1 MEKSFQTQLETSAPH
16 SPDGAFWLRRKC
28 ACDSDESS
36 CDACNTKRDGELR
49 RAALNSAGT
58 GFAPGIVSEV
68 LESPGRP
75 LDSATRA
82 FMEPRFGRDFS
93 DVRVHTDSRAAESA
107 RSVNALAYTVGRD
120 MVFGEGRYAPGTR
133 EGKGLLAHELTH
145 VAQNSAARWNASEPI
160 SIGPPGDRF
169 EAEADARA
177 SAVARGDLR
186 AAPGG
191 AVTPNWERGRMSR
204 STFQVGSVKI
214 EVNFDA
220 LGNMPAADYE
230 KEIEKR
236 FTLWTKAKA
245 STIHSSVTKLSAI
258 QKEFV
263 LFGLDL
269 LEDNPLTGLDK
280 IAAVNR
286 LIARAPKA
294 NTRPLGNKGN
304 EFAEEVLSV
313 TGWFEKALASGLS
326 APTGTSLATV
336 QGLLGVTS
344 AGGGSTPSA
353 SCPSPRKSEDQLKK
367 AEFQTELP
375 KRLVTYLGKVA
386 IAKTP
391 VAQAMS
397 PLLKAADEVQKQ
409 ARSFYSPY
417 ADRSTGTGNTL
428 LQRWQYSAHTISS
441 QSAQA
446 TPGKDVRTAYIASR
460 SQKVGDLGLF
470 SEMKY
475 DWRCASDKKV
485 LADLVTNMEKDAT
498 IQPMVDKILREKSY
512 TAQDAD
518 PKSVV
523 LDPQYDSSKVT
534 ECEGRWKTIKTMCH
548 EMMHVLVHPNF
559 HNAEKNRQLLTE
571 GFPEVLGHYLY
582 KDIRGKAGSDAKL
595 KGLME
600 DGVST
605 APCKTIPDSKIE
617 YVPGGPNAEKIRGE
631 VGDNN
636 FRAAFFLGEVSL
648 VAVQPKRLDE
658 QDGNDPREKEA
669 DRVARS
675 VADSTPLDASINPA
689 PYSLE
694 RRFLINEAGSPLE
707 PGVRREMESGFGQDF
722 SAVRVHTDS
731 AAADSAASLRSLA
744 YTVGTDIVFGASRFA
759 PQTPAGRRL
768 LAHELTHVVQQR
780 GGHHNSRLMLE
791 KKMTFTRAKP
801 GPRQRW
807 DSVAKW

>member
-1 MEKSFQTQLETSAPH
+1 MEKSSQTQHETSAPH
-16 SPDGAFWLRRKC
+16 STGGAFWLRRKC
-28 ACDSDESS
+28 ACDSDGSS
-36 CDACNTKRDGELR
+36 CDACNTKREGELR

-107 RSVNALAYTVGRD
+107 RAVNALAYTVGRD
-120 MVFGEGRYAPGTR
+120 MVFGEGKYAPGTR

-145 VAQNSAARWNASEPI
+145 VAQNSAARWNASEPL

-177 SAVARGDLR
+177 SAMARGDLR

-191 AVTPNWERGRMSR
+191 AVTPNREPGRMSR
-204 STFQVGSVKI
+204 STFQVGSQKI

-220 LGNMPAADYE
+220 LGNMPAAEYE

-236 FTLWTKAKA
+236 FTSWTKAKA
-245 STIHSSVTKLSAI
+245 STIHASVTKLSAI

-294 NTRPLGNKGN
+294 NTRPLGGKGN

-344 AGGGSTPSA
+344 SGGGSSPSA

-367 AEFQTELP
+367 ADFQTELP

-417 ADRSTGTGNTL
+417 ADRSTGTGNTM

-446 TPGKDVRTAYIASR
+446 TPSKDVRTAYIASR

-485 LADLVTNMEKDAT
+485 LADLVTNMEKDTT

-518 PKSVV
+518 PKFVV

-648 VAVQPKRLDE
+648 VGIQPKRI
-658 QDGNDPREKEA
+658 DGAGSNEPQEREA
-669 DRVARS
+669 DDAAEAVTQSRPLQTSISR
-675 VADSTPLDASINPA
+675 TPFALQAGD
-689 PYSLE
+689 
-694 RRFLINEAGSPLE
+694 LIAGSGSGLP
-707 PGVRREMESGFGQDF
+707 PGVQRDMERTLGQDF
-722 SAVRVHTDS
+722 SKVRVHTN
-731 AAADSAASLRSLA
+731 AGAEQLAGSLNARA
-744 YTVGTDIVFGASRFA
+744 YTVGRDIGFGASQYA
-759 PQTPAGRRL
+759 PQSREGRSL
-768 LAHELTHVVQQR
+768 LAHELTHVIQQSGTSPR
-780 GGHHNSRLMLE
+780 TTPIGVANSLNDDWWKSQSR
-791 KKMTFTRAKP
+791 
-801 GPRQRW
+801 
-807 DSVAKW
+807 